1 MNQVELET
9 GAFTLTHSPGRA
21 PVDTT
26 GDLFGATPA
35 LKMKHLESFAPA
47 MYFVLQEAL
56 ELLQDGDAEPEDA
69 DQVTAK
75 IQQIFN
81 QIKGA

>member
-1 MNQVELET
+1 MNQIELEA
-9 GAFTLTHSPGRA
+9 GAFGLTHSPGPAR
-21 PVDTT
+21 VDTT

-47 MYFVLQEAL
+47 MYFALIETL
-56 ELLQDGDAEPEDA
+56 ELLTNPDAEPEDA
-69 DQVTAK
+69 DQITAK
-75 IQQIFN
+75 IQQILN

>member
-1 MNQVELET
+1 MNKVELET
-9 GAFTLTHSPGRA
+9 GAFGLTHSPGPA
-21 PVDTT
+21 LVNTT

-56 ELLQDGDAEPEDA
+56 ELLTNPEAEPEDA
-69 DQVTAK
+69 DQITAK
-75 IQQIFN
+75 IQQILN

>member
-1 MNQVELET
+1 MNQIELET
-9 GAFTLTHSPGRA
+9 GAFTLTHSPNA
-21 PVDTT
+21 PQVDTT

-47 MYFVLQEAL
+47 MYFALIETL
-56 ELLQDGDAEPEDA
+56 ELLTEPDAEPEDA
-69 DQVTAK
+69 DQVTEK
-75 IQQIFN
+75 IQQIIN

>member
-1 MNQVELET
+1 MTQVELET

-47 MYFVLQEAL
+47 MYFALIETL
-56 ELLQDGDAEPEDA
+56 ELLTNPDAEPEDA
-69 DQVTAK
+69 DQITAK
-75 IQQIFN
+75 IQQILN